1 MLSTKTI
8 NVAVAIVYDERQ
20 QILIA
25 KRSAEQH
32 QGNLW
37 EFPGG
42 KVEATETNEQ
52 ALKRELQ
59 EEVGIHVQSAN
70 YMMTIE
76 HSYPDVSVHLQIYQV
91 HDFTGAAQGCENQE
105 IRWVSA
111 SELTDY
117 AFPKANDALIQAL
130 IA

>member
-1 MLSTKTI
+1 MSRHGATF
-8 NVAVAIVYDERQ
+8 Q
-20 QILIA
+20 
-25 KRSAEQH
+25 RSQASV
-32 QGNLW
+32 LRLR

-59 EEVGIHVQSAN
+59 EEVGIDVQSAN

-76 HSYPDVSVHLQIYQV
+76 HSYPDLSVHLQIYQV
-91 HDFTGAAQGCENQE
+91 QDFIGAAQGCENQE